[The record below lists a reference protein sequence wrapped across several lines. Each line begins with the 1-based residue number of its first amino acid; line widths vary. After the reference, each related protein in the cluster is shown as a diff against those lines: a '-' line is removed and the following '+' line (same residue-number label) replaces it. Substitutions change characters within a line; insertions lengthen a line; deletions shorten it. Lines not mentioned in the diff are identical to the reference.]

1 MLIFKESAEIGTCVS
16 LPSLNFISH
25 CVGSF
30 KNHKSVFTCPPL
42 VLLVKI
48 CIRETR
54 ICFWDV
60 SSKSSKSSHLNFLK
74 RQSISWFI
82 LHVYQAGL
90 PSCKTLHK
98 ISLWTRKEGFIPA
111 ASGT

>member
-1 MLIFKESAEIGTCVS
+1 MLIFKESAETGTCVS

-42 VLLVKI
+42 VLFVKI
-48 CIRETR
+48 CVRETR

-60 SSKSSKSSHLNFLK
+60 SSNSSKSSHLNFLENAEY
-74 RQSISWFI
+74 F
-82 LHVYQAGL
+82 LVY
-90 PSCKTLHK
+90 PSCLSGGAPFMQNLAQDF
-98 ISLWTRKEGFIPA
+98 SLD
-111 ASGT
+111 